1 MPDFDPTEGW
11 YSYAVIRVVPRVDR
25 GEGVNVGVVLF
36 ARTLGFLQAG
46 MNLPH
51 ARLLALD
58 PALGM
63 ADVERHLQ
71 AFQAIAA
78 GDPAAGPIALLP
90 PSERFHWLT
99 APRSTMIQTSPVHV
113 GVCRDPRAVLQ
124 HLLARLVH

>member
-11 YSYAVIRVVPRVDR
+11 YSYAAIRVVPRVDR

-46 MNLPH
+46 LDLPRT
-51 ARLLALD
+51 RLAALD
-58 PALGM
+58 PTLDL

-71 AFQAIAA
+71 AFKAVAA
-78 GDPAAGPIALLP
+78 GEPGAGPIALLP

-99 APRSTMIQTSPVHV
+99 APRSTLIQTSPVHM
-113 GVCRDPRAVLQ
+113 GVCHDPRAMLQ
-124 HLLARLVH
+124 HLLACLVQ